1 MVVARFRSSVDMW
14 FYLVVLGSMLTV
26 MLAVGPILDAPTGGR
41 VLLASSIFL
50 IAVALPLWLLM
61 GTYYTVATDE
71 LRIRSGPFR
80 WVIALSDIEH
90 VRPSRS
96 PISSP
101 ALSLNR
107 LEIIYAG
114 GKRVLISPRNP
125 ERFLEVIGHDGG
137 AG

>member
-1 MVVARFRSSVDMW
+1 MVTARFRSAVDMW

-26 MLAVGPILDAPTGGR
+26 MLALGPILATPTGGR
-41 VLLASSIFL
+41 VLLASGMFL
-50 IAVALPLWLLM
+50 VAVALPLWLLM
-61 GTYYTVATDE
+61 GTYYTVVADE

-96 PISSP
+96 LISSP

-107 LEIIYAG
+107 LEIAYAG
-114 GKRVLISPRNP
+114 GKRILISPRNP
-125 ERFLEVIGHDGG
+125 ERFLEVIGHGTG